1 MNVSGQ
7 PRPRRWALLLAVA
20 TTLSAVGCAGYKLGP
35 TGELSAGEKTVQV
48 RPFLNQTLEPR
59 LGDAVTFQLRKELQ
73 RDGTYRLASR
83 DDGDVVLSGVI
94 LRYQRHEMSFVP
106 DDVVTVRDYRV
117 SLTAQVTALERHT
130 GKVLLDQPVTGYTL
144 IRVGTDI
151 VSTER
156 QALPL
161 LAADLAKRVTS
172 LLGEGSW

>member
-1 MNVSGQ
+1 MNVPAQ
-7 PRPRRWALLLAVA
+7 PRPRRWALLLAA
-20 TTLSAVGCAGYKLGP
+20 AATLSAAGCAGYKLGP
-35 TGELSAGEKTVQV
+35 TGELSAGEKSVQV

>member
-1 MNVSGQ
+1 MEITRQ
-7 PRPRRWALLLAVA
+7 RRLLCGARWLMLPALLAV
-20 TTLSAVGCAGYKLGP
+20 TGCAGYKLGP
-35 TGELSAGEKTVQV
+35 TGEMAPGDKTVQV

-83 DDGDVVLSGVI
+83 DDGDVVISGVI
-94 LRYQRHEMSFVP
+94 TRYQRHEMSFVP

-117 SLTAQVTALERHT
+117 SLTAQVTARERQT
-130 GKVLLDQPVTGYTL
+130 GKILLDKPVTGYTL